1 MIADI
6 LFFMFAS
13 ILLVGSL
20 GGVLSKNPMYS
31 VLFLVLSFFNAAG
44 LFLLIGAEFLG
55 LLLMMVYVGAIAVM
69 FLFVLMT
76 VDMTQQ
82 DDDGKKSP
90 LFVTL
95 VLVTGGVLLFEIII
109 SILGGVASNTR
120 LSEFVATQSDVQ
132 NIVQLGQVLFTN
144 YVYPFIAVSMI
155 LLVGMV
161 GAIVLTHRKRE
172 GALKQDI
179 SEQVGRT
186 REESIEIVTPSLGK
200 GIS

>member
-6 LFFMFAS
+6 LFYMFAS
-13 ILLVGSL
+13 VLCIGALGVILSR
-20 GGVLSKNPMYS
+20 NPMYS

-44 LFLLIGAEFLG
+44 LFILIGAEFLG

-76 VDMTQQ
+76 VDMTRE

-90 LFVTL
+90 YFVTL
-95 VLVTGGVLLFEIII
+95 VLVTGGVLLGEIVLAIM
-109 SILGGVASNTR
+109 GGVASNTR
-120 LSEFVATQSDVQ
+120 LAEFVPVVNETQ
-132 NIVQLGQVLFTN
+132 NIVALGQVLFTN
-144 YVYPFIAVSMI
+144 YIYPFISVSMV

-172 GALKQDI
+172 GVMKQDI
-179 SEQVGRT
+179 SEQISRT
-186 REESIEIVTPSLGK
+186 RDESIEIVTPGLGK

>member
-13 ILLVGSL
+13 ILLAGSL
-20 GGVLSKNPMYS
+20 GVVLSKNPMYS

-179 SEQVGRT
+179 SEQIGRT

>member
-20 GGVLSKNPMYS
+20 GVVLSKNPMYS

-179 SEQVGRT
+179 SEQVART

>member
-6 LFFMFAS
+6 LFFMFAG
-13 ILLVGSL
+13 ILLAGSL
-20 GGVLSKNPMYS
+20 GVVLSKNPMYS

-179 SEQVGRT
+179 SEQIART

>member
-20 GGVLSKNPMYS
+20 GVVLSKNPMYS

-82 DDDGKKSP
+82 DDDGKRSP

-179 SEQVGRT
+179 SEQIART

>member
-1 MIADI
+1 MIADL
-6 LFFMFAS
+6 LFYMFAS
-13 ILLVGSL
+13 VLCIGAL
-20 GGVLSKNPMYS
+20 GVVLSRNPMYS

-44 LFLLIGAEFLG
+44 LFILIGAEFLG

-76 VDMTQQ
+76 VDMTAE

-90 LFVTL
+90 FFITL
-95 VLVTGGVLLFEIII
+95 VLITGGVLLGEIILAI
-109 SILGGVASNTR
+109 MGGVASNTR
-120 LSEFVATQSDVQ
+120 LAEFVPVASETQ
-132 NIVQLGQVLFTN
+132 NIVALGQVLFTN
-144 YVYPFIAVSMI
+144 YIYPFISVSMV

-172 GALKQDI
+172 GVMKQDV
-179 SEQVGRT
+179 SEQISRT
-186 REESIEIVTPSLGK
+186 RDESIEIVTPTLGK

>member
-13 ILLVGSL
+13 ILLAGSL
-20 GGVLSKNPMYS
+20 GVVLSKNPMYS

-82 DDDGKKSP
+82 DDDGKRSP

-179 SEQVGRT
+179 SEQIGRT

>member
-13 ILLVGSL
+13 ILLAGSL
-20 GGVLSKNPMYS
+20 GVVLSKNPMYS

>member
-13 ILLVGSL
+13 SLLVGSL
-20 GGVLSKNPMYS
+20 GVVLSKNPMYS

-179 SEQVGRT
+179 SEQIGRT

>member
-20 GGVLSKNPMYS
+20 GVVLSKNPMYS

-120 LSEFVATQSDVQ
+120 LSEFVATRSDVQ

-179 SEQVGRT
+179 SEQVART

>member
-20 GGVLSKNPMYS
+20 GVVLSKNPMYS

>member
-1 MIADI
+1 MSADI

-20 GGVLSKNPMYS
+20 GVVLSKNPMYS

-82 DDDGKKSP
+82 DDDGKRSP

-109 SILGGVASNTR
+109 SILAGVASNTR

-179 SEQVGRT
+179 SEQIART

>member
-13 ILLVGSL
+13 ILLAGSL
-20 GGVLSKNPMYS
+20 GVVLSKNPMYS

-82 DDDGKKSP
+82 DDDGKRSP

-109 SILGGVASNTR
+109 SILAGVASNTR

-172 GALKQDI
+172 GTLKQDI
-179 SEQVGRT
+179 SEQIART

>member
-20 GGVLSKNPMYS
+20 GVVLSKNPMYS

-179 SEQVGRT
+179 SEQIGRT

>member
-20 GGVLSKNPMYS
+20 GVVLSKNPMYS

-82 DDDGKKSP
+82 DDDGKRSP

>member
-13 ILLVGSL
+13 ILLAGSL
-20 GGVLSKNPMYS
+20 GVVLSKNPMYS

-82 DDDGKKSP
+82 DDDGKRSP

-109 SILGGVASNTR
+109 SILAGVASNTR

-179 SEQVGRT
+179 SEQIGRT